1 MTSLRV
7 DFETAT
13 NLINV
18 VAVLCNPTP
27 GVNFQATDGHYGG
40 RFAGSTQSR
49 GRQTFYPPG

>member
-27 GVNFQATDGHYGG
+27 GVNLQATDGHYGG

>member
-1 MTSLRV
+1 MSSKNLRV

-27 GVNFQATDGHYGG
+27 GVNLQATDGHYGG
-40 RFAGSTQSR
+40 RFAGSTQSG
-49 GRQTFYPPG
+49 GR